1 MPPRCHNVGPSASG
15 MSVVAIWC
23 ALWRQGRFYL
33 REMETILTY
42 GDAVITAA
50 SLSLLD
56 PGGWLDDNLIAFY
69 FECAPVGS
77 RGVT

>member
-1 MPPRCHNVGPSASG
+1 
-15 MSVVAIWC
+15 
-23 ALWRQGRFYL
+23 
-33 REMETILTY
+33 METVLTY

-77 RGVT
+77 RGVP